1 MAYLEVLF
9 GLVILI
15 FAGDFLVRGAVALAK
30 KMGVPTLVI
39 GLTIVAFGTSAP
51 ELVVAI
57 DAVIIGSPTL
67 ALGNVIGSNIANV
80 LLVIG
85 LPALIYPISC
95 ASPRM
100 TRNLVIMLAAT
111 VIFILM
117 GIASQGV
124 YTAPQGIILL
134 ALLSL
139 FLVYSALRAKA
150 HPEAIEPL
158 EELNGICET
167 PQSYGFSIILIVG
180 GLIGLVFGADLFVK
194 GAIVI
199 AREWKISEEV
209 IGLTLVAVGTSLPE
223 LVTSIVA
230 AVRRHHDVAVGNVIG
245 SNLFNLLAVIGTS
258 SLFGDIPVPESFMRV
273 DMWVMLAASIA
284 LLPYC
289 FYKQSVGRYSGIGF
303 IAAYGLYMG
312 YLMQTAHTNSV
323 MMTIGAQ

>member
-1 MAYLEVLF
+1 MAYLEVLL
-9 GLVILI
+9 GLVILV

-57 DAVIIGSPTL
+57 DAVLIGSPTL

-100 TRNLVIMLAAT
+100 TRNLMIMLAAN
-111 VIFILM
+111 VIFIFM
-117 GIASQGV
+117 GIASQGI
-124 YTAPQGIILL
+124 YTMPQGFILL
-134 ALLSL
+134 ALLTM

-158 EELNGICET
+158 EELDGICET
-167 PQSYGFSIILIVG
+167 PQSYGFSSMLIIG
-180 GLIGLVFGADLFVK
+180 GVIGLGFGADLLVK
-194 GAIVI
+194 GAVVI
-199 AREWKISEEV
+199 AREWAISEEV
-209 IGLTLVAVGTSLPE
+209 IGLTLVAIGTSLPE
-223 LVTSIVA
+223 LVTATVA

-245 SNLFNLLAVIGTS
+245 SNLFNLLAVIGVS
-258 SLFGDIPVPESFMRV
+258 SLFGDIPVPDAFMRV

-303 IAAYGLYMG
+303 LAAYALYMG
-312 YLMQTAHTNSV
+312 YLMQTALENPV
-323 MMTIGAQ
+323 MLMMGAN

>member
-1 MAYLEVLF
+1 MAYLEVLL

-57 DAVIIGSPTL
+57 DAVLIGAPTL

-100 TRNLVIMLAAT
+100 TRNLMIMLAAT
-111 VIFILM
+111 VIFIFM
-117 GIASQGV
+117 GIASQGA
-124 YTAPQGIILL
+124 YTAPQGFILL
-134 ALLSL
+134 GLLTL

-150 HPEAIEPL
+150 HPEAVEPL
-158 EELNGICET
+158 EELDGICET
-167 PQSYGFSIILIVG
+167 PQSYGFSAMLVIG
-180 GLIGLVFGADLFVK
+180 GVIGLGFGADMLVK
-194 GAIVI
+194 GAVVI
-199 AREWKISEEV
+199 AREWAISEEV
-209 IGLTLVAVGTSLPE
+209 IGLTLVAIGTSLPE
-223 LVTSIVA
+223 LVTALVA
-230 AVRRHHDVAVGNVIG
+230 AFRRHHDVAVGNVIG
-245 SNLFNLLAVIGTS
+245 SNLFNLLAVIGAAS
-258 SLFGDIPVPESFMRV
+258 IFGDIPIPDSFMRV

-289 FYKQSVGRYSGIGF
+289 HYKQSVGRYSGIGF
-303 IAAYGLYMG
+303 LLAYSFYMG
-312 YLMQTAHTNSV
+312 FLLQSHNGTT
-323 MMTIGAQ
+323 MMMIGAH